1 MKVCSAVTGVVGLI
15 IFYYS
20 FRTHGYFS
28 LPLLSLGL
36 IGLLASGLIHLVT
49 RGPSRDGVLNKEGAE
64 VVYLWTSFENMLRD
78 IAHLDKAE
86 LESIVVWNRLLV
98 YATLY
103 GYAKKVNKIMKL
115 HNIQLENAAMNL
127 YVSCGWDK
135 QFHTS
140 ATQINLYTSVA
151 NTASTFSVSSGSGS
165 SGGSFSGGG
174 GGGSV
179 GAF

>member
-1 MKVCSAVTGVVGLI
+1 MQAHTI
-15 IFYYS
+15 
-20 FRTHGYFS
+20 
-28 LPLLSLGL
+28 
-36 IGLLASGLIHLVT
+36 
-49 RGPSRDGVLNKEGAE
+49 
-64 VVYLWTSFENMLRD
+64 RD
-78 IAHLDKAE
+78 I
-86 LESIVVWNRLLV
+86 
-98 YATLY
+98 Y
-103 GYAKKVNKIMKL
+103 
-115 HNIQLENAAMNL
+115 LENSDMNL

-151 NTASTFSVSSGSGS
+151 NTASAFSVSSGSGS